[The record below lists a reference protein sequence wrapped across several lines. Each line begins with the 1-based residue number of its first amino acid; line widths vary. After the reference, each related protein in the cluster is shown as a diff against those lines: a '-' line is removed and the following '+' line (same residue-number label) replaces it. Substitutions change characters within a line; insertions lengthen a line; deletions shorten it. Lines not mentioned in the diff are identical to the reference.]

1 MATRLSETLL
11 SRYACRTERLRF
23 TPRERFAP
31 QAEAVAGSAA
41 VPALTEVTSVASRT
55 CDLAPPSGGI
65 SSKRLELDA
74 EYRGRLDAWVQ
85 RQHECEDAGDGN
97 LIPLRSIRWAKWWVP
112 ASAPVDAFS
121 NVSASLDAEQL
132 FAPSDVLET
141 RNERERCPLE
151 LFCMQA
157 ALRHE
162 VARAAGTGR
171 AAQAGRGGTWLARRA
186 VLQLLP
192 SAHDSVAT
200 MDVARLEAAVK
211 AAGCDA
217 ERWEGLGWCTP
228 SPMEGKGQ

>member
-1 MATRLSETLL
+1 MTTRLSDELL
-11 SRYACRTERLRF
+11 ERYSCRTERLRF
-23 TPRERFAP
+23 NP
-31 QAEAVAGSAA
+31 QEAAGSLA
-41 VPALTEVTSVASRT
+41 VPATAVTSVVSRT
-55 CDLAPPSGGI
+55 CDLAPSGGV
-65 SSKRLELDA
+65 SSKSLETDAGYRARLE
-74 EYRGRLDAWVQ
+74 AWVQ
-85 RQHECEDAGDGN
+85 RQHECEDAGDGK

-121 NVSASLDAEQL
+121 NASSSLDAEQL

-141 RNERERCPLE
+141 RNERSRCPRE

-162 VARAAGTGR
+162 VARAASTGR

-200 MDVARLEAAVK
+200 MEAARLEAAVK

-217 ERWEGLGWCTP
+217 ERWQGPGWCTK
-228 SPMEGKGQ
+228 PM